1 MSDPRGAQIYEPDG
15 ATLERYLRSV
25 ARVRLMQGPRGSGK
39 SSASSVALM
48 MNAQMQAPSS
58 ADGVRRTRF
67 YAVRNTFDELQ
78 RTTLQTWRG
87 LFPETVYGPVK
98 GTRPMVHN
106 IRVRDIEMEVIF
118 LAMDDPEDVRKLLSA
133 EATGIWLNEFRELP
147 RKVLDEV
154 DAVIGRYPNKQ
165 MAPGGC
171 SRPMLVGDTNAPD
184 ENHWFAMLSGQVPIP
199 PNTGEDERRRL
210 IKPDTWEIF
219 LQPPAMLEVKDA
231 EGNVSG
237 HVMNP
242 AAENVRWLP
251 DGYYELMV
259 KGKDKTW
266 IGVNVLNR
274 PGTDRKGQP
283 VHPQFRRDRH
293 VAKNLLA
300 AVPGHPIM
308 IGVDF
313 GRTPAAALGQRVFER
328 WRILRELTTRNMGA
342 KEFAGILKRLLA
354 EEYPGFSYSIWGDP
368 AGEHL
373 AEADDISPFLMFRA
387 AGLRI
392 MPAPTNDP
400 TIRRA
405 ALDELLTSSVDGAE
419 RFMVSPNCTLLISAL
434 DGGFR
439 FEDTRGAEGVMKPAP
454 VKDFYSHVAEACEYL
469 MVGGGEGRA
478 LLGRSVGAPDGG
490 VARPRVVRR
499 PQSSVFDRWRARR

>member
-1 MSDPRGAQIYEPDG
+1 MADGAPHIYEPDG
-15 ATLERYLRSV
+15 ITLERYLASP
-25 ARVRLMQGPRGSGK
+25 ARVRFIQGPRGSGK

-48 MNAQMQAPSS
+48 MNGQMQA
-58 ADGVRRTRF
+58 ACRDGVRRTRF

-78 RTTLQTWRG
+78 RTTIQTWRG
-87 LFPETVYGPVK
+87 LFPEKVYGPIK

-147 RKVLDEV
+147 RKIIDEV

-165 MAPGGC
+165 MVPGGC
-171 SRPMLVGDTNAPD
+171 TRPMVVGDTNAPP
-184 ENHWFAMLSGQVPIP
+184 ETHWFSMLSGQVPVP
-199 PNTGEDERRRL
+199 PSMSEDERRRL
-210 IKPDTWEIF
+210 VTPETWGIF
-219 LQPPAMLEVKDA
+219 LQPPAMLEVKDT
-231 EGNVSG
+231 EGNVAG
-237 HVMNP
+237 YVMNG

-259 KGKDKTW
+259 KGKDKVW

-274 PGTDRKGQP
+274 PGTDRRGQP
-283 VHPQFRRDRH
+283 VWPQFRRERH
-293 VAKNLLA
+293 VAKQAFA
-300 AVPGHPIM
+300 AIQGYPIL

-313 GRTPAAALGQRVFER
+313 GRTPAAVLGQRVFER

-342 KEFAGILKRLLA
+342 KEFARILKHVLG
-354 EEYPGFSYSIWGDP
+354 EEFPGFQYSIWGDP

-400 TIRRA
+400 VIRRDA
-405 ALDELLTSSVDGAE
+405 VTELLTSSIDGAE
-419 RFMVSPNCTLLISAL
+419 RLLVSPACTLLASAM
-434 DGGFR
+434 DGGYR
-439 FEDTRGAEGVMKPAP
+439 FAEIRGSDEIMKPQP
-454 VKDFYSHVAEACEYL
+454 VKDFYSHVSDALQYL
-469 MVGGGEGRA
+469 VIGAGEGRA
-478 LLGRSVGAPDGG
+478 LLGRAVGAPHGG
-490 VARPRVVRR
+490 VARPVVVPRR
-499 PQSSVFDRWRARR
+499 QGSVFDRWRSRAR